1 MTAKR
6 STILIVDDLPENL
19 DFLYEILNKDFEI
32 QVATNGKRALELIK
46 DNEPPDLILLDI
58 EMPEMD
64 GYETIQQL
72 KKMPKM
78 KDIPVI
84 FLTGKTKVEDIIKGF
99 QSGSQDYIAK
109 PFNTEELLARVNTH
123 LDLKRKREEL
133 DQLNHM
139 LEEKVL
145 ERTQQLRKANKELE
159 QANLELQN
167 LDYAKTNFLKII
179 SHEIRTPLSGV
190 LGFTELLQD
199 ELKTTKYKEEIDLI
213 KQSALRLKSFS
224 EKALLITEIQA
235 KKSSISK
242 MQISVSEIVETVTE
256 GLNNAAVN
264 KKITFSK
271 SILPD
276 LSINVDPKY
285 FQICLSNIIEN
296 AIKFSPEN
304 ETIQI
309 LVKNSPDFTTIAI
322 KDNGPGFS
330 QKAQDNLFKFFSLG
344 KEPVDQDFGL
354 GLATAKL
361 VLDAH
366 LGNLKVEK
374 DPLKGAI
381 VTLQIPR

>member
-1 MTAKR
+1 MTTKK
-6 STILIVDDLPENL
+6 STILIVDDMTENL

-32 QVATNGKRALELIK
+32 QVATNGKRALELLK

-72 KKMPKM
+72 KKNPKM
-78 KDIPVI
+78 KDLPVI

-99 QSGSQDYIAK
+99 KIGGQDYIAK

-179 SHEIRTPLSGV
+179 SHEIRTPLSGI
-190 LGFTELLQD
+190 LGFTELLED
-199 ELKTTKYKEEIDLI
+199 SLKSTEFQEDIDLI
-213 KQSALRLKSFS
+213 KQSALRLKNFS

-235 KKSSISK
+235 RKTSISK
-242 MQISVSEIVETVTE
+242 MQIPVIEIVETVTE

-271 SILPD
+271 SVIPD

-285 FQICLSNIIEN
+285 FQICLSNIVEN

-309 LVKNSPDFTTIAI
+309 LVKNSPDFTTII
-322 KDNGPGFS
+322 VKDSGPGFS

-344 KEPVDQDFGL
+344 KDPVDQDFGL
-354 GLATAKL
+354 GLATSKL

-366 LGNLKVEK
+366 SGNLNVENNS
-374 DPLKGAI
+374 LKGAT